1 MDFKIEDCAFETE
14 QEKDPEQVERKG
26 VHRSGHHL
34 QFQSLRELYKIT
46 ADLVFTGWWALQYL
60 LLFCKTIIINFQ
72 NSYTQSYEK
81 PDKIYQSYYLK

>member
-46 ADLVFTGWWALQYL
+46 ADLVFTG
-60 LLFCKTIIINFQ
+60 
-72 NSYTQSYEK
+72 
-81 PDKIYQSYYLK
+81 